1 MSKTL
6 AVKYRP
12 QTWDDVVEQDEIKI
26 ILQNQLAT
34 NELNHA
40 YLFVGGAG
48 TGKTTC
54 ARILANEINKHNGAP
69 IEIDGA
75 SNNGVDQVRKICDD
89 ALTRSVDSEY
99 KIFII
104 DECHMLTTAAWN
116 AMLKTI
122 EEPPLKTIFI
132 FCTTNPEKIPKTI
145 LSRVQRFDFKR
156 ISLIGIQNRLTKIC
170 NEEDIKA
177 DTDAIKHIAK
187 LANGHM
193 RDAITMLDK
202 VKLYSDEITEQSVT
216 DNLGVN
222 SYYDLGMLFN
232 GVTENN
238 EEMVI
243 RVIENS
249 HKSGR
254 DLRDLIDDEIS
265 LVIDYLKWS
274 ICKESFEYCTCPYF
288 VEEWFST
295 YTKNYDKVKHFLRCL
310 LRIKDSVKYSDNPK
324 DIIESLLI
332 LECEE

>member
-295 YTKNYDKVKHFLRCL
+295 YTKNYDKVKM
-310 LRIKDSVKYSDNPK
+310 
-324 DIIESLLI
+324 SLKN
-332 LECEE
+332 

>member
-54 ARILANEINKHNGAP
+54 ARILANEINKGLGKP
-69 IEIDGA
+69 IEVDGA
-75 SNNGVDQVRKICDD
+75 SNNGVDQIRLICDE
-89 ALTRSVDSEY
+89 AMTRATDSEY
-99 KIFII
+99 KVFIL
-104 DECHMLTTAAWN
+104 DECHMITNAGWN

-132 FCTTNPEKIPKTI
+132 FCTTNHEKIPKTI

-156 ISLIGIQNRLTKIC
+156 ISLTGIQNRLTKIC
-170 NEEDIKA
+170 NEENIKA

-187 LANGHM
+187 LSNGHM

-202 VKLYSDEITEQSVT
+202 VKLYSNEITEQSVT

-243 RVIENS
+243 KVIENS
-249 HKSGR
+249 HESGR

-324 DIIESLLI
+324 DIIESWLI